1 MDGVLTM
8 QNLFNFMPG
17 EWEATGQSPT
27 GWQGRMGGLLSG
39 DDPLLNIGL
48 GILANNNSRNL
59 SQVLGRGVQQGL
71 QQTQQAKA
79 FGLQTKRQQ
88 AQDKRLDREDAE
100 YQRKRDAMEAFKVK
114 NPQYADIADI
124 DPSIAIK
131 AANPNLSAN
140 SADPYTS
147 IVYDAQGNGYL
158 QNHRETDPSKALTP
172 ISIGGKPFTGAK
184 YSPELAGSIK
194 QAEAGGS
201 AAYKV
206 NTDIPGMV
214 MTDKQVAEQANP
226 ALSSPIPANV
236 PRLPNA
242 QTSMVVPPALQKQR
256 DDVRLKILLAEQ
268 QADGGQGKNPELD
281 QEIARMTGSRV
292 LGGGIAVPTPDQQA
306 ALTEAAKARAENT
319 VKAQSG
325 LPNVIQESQNT
336 IGLIDDLLKA
346 PGLEQAVGASRW
358 LGMQKIPGTS
368 ARDFDIRLEQL
379 KGKQFLQAYESLK
392 GAGAITDIEGTKAG
406 NAIARMD
413 ASASEEEFKKAAR
426 EFQSIIKQGVERAKA
441 KAGDSTASGATRV
454 RRYNPK
460 TGRIE

>member
-59 SQVLGRGVQQGL
+59 GQVLGRGVQQGL

-79 FGLQTKRQQ
+79 FGMQTKRQQ

-100 YQRKRDAMEAFKVK
+100 YQRKRDAVEAFKVK
-114 NPQYADIADI
+114 NPQYAEIADI

-140 SADPYTS
+140 SADPYYTLQSTPQGIGKFNVRTGEFELLTGPDGNPVIKSSDSPTLQGQIDEAKSRADGNYKIDTS
-147 IVYDAQGNGYL
+147 I
-158 QNHRETDPSKALTP
+158 
-172 ISIGGKPFTGAK
+172 
-184 YSPELAGSIK
+184 
-194 QAEAGGS
+194 
-201 AAYKV
+201 
-206 NTDIPGMV
+206 PGRV
-214 MTDKQVAEQANP
+214 QTVTQTAEQANP
-226 ALSSPIPANV
+226 LLNQPIPANV
-236 PRLPNA
+236 PRLPTA
-242 QTSMVVPPALQKQR
+242 QPSMVVPPALQKQR

-292 LGGGIAVPTPDQQA
+292 PGGGIAVPTPDQQA

-441 KAGDSTASGATRV
+441 KAGDSSASGASRV

>member
-100 YQRKRDAMEAFKVK
+100 YQRKRDAVEAFKVK
-114 NPQYADIADI
+114 NPQYAEIADI

-140 SADPYTS
+140 SADPYYTLQS
-147 IVYDAQGNGYL
+147 TPQGVGKFNVRTGEFEL
-158 QNHRETDPSKALTP
+158 LTGPDGSP
-172 ISIGGKPFTGAK
+172 IIKSSD
-184 YSPELAGSIK
+184 SPELQGDIARAKEQG
-194 QAEAGGS
+194 QAAFKLTTDQPGVLQTVEQ
-201 AAYKV
+201 AAMKV
-206 NTDIPGMV
+206 NPSL
-214 MTDKQVAEQANP
+214 AN
-226 ALSSPIPANV
+226 PIPANV
-236 PRLPNA
+236 PRLATA
-242 QTSMVVPPALQKQR
+242 QPSMVVPPALQKQR

-292 LGGGIAVPTPDQQA
+292 PGGGIAVPTPDQQA

-426 EFQSIIKQGVERAKA
+426 EFQSIIKQGVDRAKA
-441 KAGDSTASGATRV
+441 KAGDSSASGASRV
-454 RRYNPK
+454 RRYNPNS
-460 TGRIE
+460 GRIE